1 MKRDNVLPPRLTP
14 LLLGLL
20 LDLLSQQELRL
31 NRLDLGLLL
40 DLLSQLELRLNRLVL
55 VLLLALHIHQPQQPL
70 VLIRSL
76 PLALPLSRPLALP
89 LSRPLA
95 LPCAL
100 LGLLIQ
106 PLFLQLRYQFLRT
119 VIHQHRPLQAG
130 EDDAALRLKKYTT
143 NY

>member
-40 DLLSQLELRLNRLVL
+40 DLLSQQELRPNRLVL
-55 VLLLALHIHQPQQPL
+55 DLLLALSYALLLHIHQHH
-70 VLIRSL
+70 
-76 PLALPLSRPLALP
+76 PLAP
-89 LSRPLA
+89 
-95 LPCAL
+95 
-100 LGLLIQ
+100 G
-106 PLFLQLRYQFLRT
+106 
-119 VIHQHRPLQAG
+119 
-130 EDDAALRLKKYTT
+130 DAALRLKKYTT

>member
-89 LSRPLA
+89 
-95 LPCAL
+95 CAL

-106 PLFLQLRYQFLRT
+106 PLFLQHRYQPLRT
-119 VIHQHRPLQAG
+119 VIHQHQPLEPG
-130 EDDAALRLKKYTT
+130 DGDTALRLKKYTT